1 MKYLFLTSFLFSFS
15 LMSSESDLPKCPK
28 KFNNLW
34 HNCQGTY
41 IASDGAV
48 YKGEFFHAMMN
59 GEGTKEIDGVFY
71 EGTFLNWR
79 FDGIGTYRYANG
91 AVYTGE
97 FLRGFMHGKGLIKY
111 QDNTGS
117 YEGDFVVSQKF
128 GQGRYEWPDS
138 SFYEGSFKF
147 DKKDG
152 QGSYVF
158 ANGAEYT
165 GSWENDQQSG
175 FGKETSASFTY
186 EGQWN
191 LGKMWGNGTYTSND
205 GSYYQGQFLNGYL
218 HGKGTCYSPGNEIG
232 PCEFKDGKNISKSN
246 SFFGNFLGNLIKQA
260 IIGEIIN

>member
-1 MKYLFLTSFLFSFS
+1 MKYIFLTSILFSVS
-15 LMSSESDLPKCPK
+15 LMSSDSDLQKCPK
-28 KFNNLW
+28 KYSGQW

-41 IASDGAV
+41 VDSEGGV
-48 YKGEFFHAMMN
+48 FKGEFFNGMMN
-59 GEGTKEIDGVFY
+59 RFGTYKKNGDFY
-71 EGTFLNWR
+71 EGTFRNWK
-79 FDGIGTYRYANG
+79 FDGKGTYRFAAG
-91 AVYTGE
+91 TLYTGD
-97 FLRGFMHGKGLIKY
+97 FLRGFMHGKALIKY

-128 GQGRYEWPDS
+128 GQGRYEWPDG

-191 LGKMWGNGTYTSND
+191 LGKMWGNGTYTASD
-205 GSYYQGQFLNGYL
+205 GSYYQGQFLAGYL